1 MTPTT
6 IALTLGIIAAITV
19 IVAMC
24 CIIVGAASDPLS
36 QFDSPYQRSRDGKA
50 EGAIAQRIKRERSN
64 HHAVPNSTRMD
75 V

>member
-1 MTPTT
+1 MTLTT

-50 EGAIAQRIKRERSN
+50 EDFVAKSIEGQRHTHFGSANK
-64 HHAVPNSTRMD
+64 
-75 V
+75 

>member
-1 MTPTT
+1 MTLTT
-6 IALTLGIIAAITV
+6 IALTLGIIAAIAV

-50 EGAIAQRIKRERSN
+50 EGAVSDRIEGQRAN
-64 HHAVPNSTRMD
+64 HHGKSI
-75 V
+75 